1 MASQNDAM
9 ISSLIDYMQDHKL
22 LMTTAESCT
31 AGLILS
37 EFASVPGSGSLVDC
51 GLAVYS
57 PQAKQRYLK
66 IEDHIFEQYS
76 LTSEMLSRE
85 MAIGALDNTEAN
97 VSLANTGIAGPM
109 PADDGTP
116 VGTVCF
122 AWAFRTEKG
131 DSVYCETRHFDGGRN
146 EVRLA
151 AARYSLEQL
160 QRYHERSLK
169 TPKESPEAKSAR

>member
-1 MASQNDAM
+1 MADQNDDM
-9 ISSLIDYMQDHKL
+9 ISSLIEYMQAQEL
-22 LMTTAESCT
+22 VLTTAESCT

-66 IEDHIFEQYS
+66 IGDAIFEQHS
-76 LTSEMLSRE
+76 LTSEALSRE
-85 MAIGALDNTEAN
+85 MAIGALNNTEAN
-97 VSLANTGIAGPM
+97 VALANTGIAGPT

-122 AWAFRTEKG
+122 AWAFRTG
-131 DSVYCETRHFDGGRN
+131 DGDIVYCETRHFNGGRN
-146 EVRLA
+146 DVRLA
-151 AARYSLEQL
+151 AARYSLTRL
-160 QRYHERSLK
+160 KHYHIQSRD
-169 TPKESPEAKSAR
+169 PETTSGDQ